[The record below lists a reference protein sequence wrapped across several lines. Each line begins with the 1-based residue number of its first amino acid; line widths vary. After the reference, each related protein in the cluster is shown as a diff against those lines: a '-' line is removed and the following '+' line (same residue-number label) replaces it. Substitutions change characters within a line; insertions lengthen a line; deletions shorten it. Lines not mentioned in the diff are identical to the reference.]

1 MAGIKTL
8 IYQAKLI
15 ISGNDIKFI
24 VRMKEFCILGN
35 IFPVKN
41 WGDSPH
47 SKCNTDTNT
56 KPLASFFDKM
66 EDPGQVDYASFWY
79 VFKSKKRKCAGL
91 DIT

>member
-1 MAGIKTL
+1 MAGIKTC
-8 IYQAKLI
+8 IYQAKLF
-15 ISGNDIKFI
+15 ISGNDIKF
-24 VRMKEFCILGN
+24 FILGN

-41 WGDSPH
+41 WGDLPH

-56 KPLASFFDKM
+56 KPLASFYDKM
-66 EDPGQVDYASFWY
+66 EDPGEVDYASFWY